1 MKTKFLLLML
11 STCLIS
17 ANIAQGTLEGYLTDA
32 ETGDPLIM
40 ATLVL
45 KSGDTL
51 EVSQKTDFDG
61 YYRFE
66 QLQPGLYQLTGSYTG
81 YTTEQVQAITIAS
94 AQTQRLDLALTSSAQ
109 LDEIVVTGVRQSQTK
124 QRITGLSIRRPANT
138 TGASPPPKRPTT
150 PKPSHSLYP
159 SGNESYAKKTENTF
173 RSPGEM
179 PFSTFSIDVDKAAYS
194 NVRRFIQ
201 QGQLPPADAVRT
213 EELINYF
220 HYDYPKPQGEHPFA
234 VHTELGPCPWQ
245 EGHELL
251 HIGLKGF
258 EINSADA
265 PPANLVFLIDVS
277 GSMGGSKKL
286 PLVKQALA
294 LLVEQL
300 RPQDQVAIVTYSG
313 HFDVPLL
320 PTSGSQK
327 TQITE
332 VINALK
338 AGGGTAGGAALQRAY
353 ELAEQHFMPK
363 GSNRVI
369 LASDGDFNIGIS
381 SPEALEAFIVKK
393 RKTGVYLS
401 VLGFGMGN
409 YKDDRL
415 ETLADKGNGN
425 YAYIDDLEE
434 AEKVFITEMGGTL
447 YTIAEDVKLQLE
459 FDSNTVEAYRLIG
472 YENRLLN
479 KEDFEDDTKDAGE
492 LGAGHTVTALYEIV
506 RKGAPEQPLAAIH
519 LRYKLPK
526 RKQSHYLRHEA
537 ASQPAPLAS
546 TSENFRFAAA
556 VAAYALC
563 LQASP
568 HKGTASYPMALQL
581 AEGASQ
587 DDLEGYRKGFA
598 ALVQQTDAL
607 QNQLTKQTSEK

>member
-17 ANIAQGTLEGYLTDA
+17 ANIAQGILEGYLTDA
-32 ETGDPLIM
+32 EFGEPLVG

-51 EVSQKTDFDG
+51 EVSQKTDFNG

-81 YTTEQVQAITIAS
+81 YTTEQVQAITITS
-94 AQTQRLDLALTSSAQ
+94 TQTLRLDLALTSSAQ
-109 LDEIVVTGVRQSQTK
+109 LDEIVVTGTRQSQTK
-124 QRITGLSIRRPANT
+124 QRITGLSIRRPANA
-138 TGASPPPKRPTT
+138 TGASPPPRRLIT
-150 PKPSHSLYP
+150 PKPSHSPYP
-159 SGNESYAKKTENTF
+159 AGNESYAKKTENTF

-194 NVRRFIQ
+194 NVRRFVQ

-258 EINSADA
+258 EINPADA

-300 RPQDQVAIVTYSG
+300 RPQDQVAIVTYAG

-415 ETLADKGNGN
+415 ETLANKGNGN

-459 FDSNTVEAYRLIG
+459 FDSNAVEAYRLIG

-506 RKGAPEQPLAAIH
+506 RKGTSGQPLATIH